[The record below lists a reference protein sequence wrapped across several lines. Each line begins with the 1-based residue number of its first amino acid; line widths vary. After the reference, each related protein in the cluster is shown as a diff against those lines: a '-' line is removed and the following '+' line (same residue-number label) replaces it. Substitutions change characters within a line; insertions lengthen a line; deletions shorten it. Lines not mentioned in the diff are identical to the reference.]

1 MPYPYQ
7 IVSANNALLFSD
19 ARQAETPRPHYYGGY
34 LFQVTVRS
42 ANPAYLDMY
51 ASDVTSGDPG
61 STWTI
66 QDSGNSKRMPAPATP
81 MFGGRGEARDGAIL
95 YYVIGSWDVPN
106 RLKVVRFD
114 MATRTWLSDIT
125 GGPDNAYFFDGSF
138 NEAHFKIAVLAN
150 GDLFIAY
157 QITKTVGTPWAQVN
171 GVVYDVSMAS
181 WGTPFAIFEPDVTE
195 PDFLIGYLAHFCVL
209 GGSDRVHVVVKTWPD
224 QPHAILHRTWKAG
237 VLGAVTIIR
246 PGPQIESDTLNPT
259 AGVLYT
265 FCGTTWVCL
274 AYAEYFDDTQGSGFQ
289 GSRRLLCIMFPDED
303 NPTNWRRD
311 AFYIINDGF
320 NSGNPWFGASLATDG
335 MSLYYVYSDWDTATQ
350 QWALRYFCLKQ
361 TKWAGPT
368 NIIAMGADDIVDVAA
383 NFVNGQLGV
392 SFMGY
397 EGGAAYEN
405 PHYFQLTPTCNAAE
419 CCPELM
425 AMQNR
430 SYLHVA

>member
-1 MPYPYQ
+1 MAYPYQ
-7 IVSANNALLFSD
+7 IVAASSALLFSD
-19 ARQAETPRPHYYGGY
+19 ARQAETPRPHYHGGY
-34 LFQVTVRS
+34 LFQVMARS

-66 QDSGNSKRMPAPATP
+66 QDSGNSKRLSTGNTR
-81 MFGGRGEARDGAIL
+81 GGRGEARSGSIL
-95 YYVIGSWDVPN
+95 YYVIGEWDVPN

-114 MATRTWLSDIT
+114 MATRTWLSDIAT
-125 GGPDNAYFFDGSF
+125 GPDNAFFFDGTF

-157 QITKTVGTPWAQVN
+157 QITKTVDTPWAQVN

-195 PDFLIGYLAHFCVL
+195 PDLLQGYMAHFMLL
-209 GGSDRVHVVVKTWPD
+209 GGSDRVHIVVKSWPD
-224 QPHAILHRTWKAG
+224 QPHDILHRTWKDG
-237 VLGAVTIIR
+237 VLGAVNIIVR
-246 PGPQIESDTLNPT
+246 PGPQTESDQLNAT
-259 AGVLYT
+259 TGVLYT

-274 AYAEYFDDTQGSGFQ
+274 AYAEKFDETTGSGYG
-289 GSRRLLCIMFPDED
+289 GSKRLICIMFPDED
-303 NPTNWRRD
+303 EPTEWRRD
-311 AFYIINDGF
+311 AFHLISDGDT
-320 NSGNPWFGASLATDG
+320 SGNPWFGASLATDG
-335 MSLYYVYSDWDTATQ
+335 TALYYVYSDWDTTTGF
-350 QWALRYFCLKQ
+350 WAMRYFCLKQ
-361 TKWAGPT
+361 TRWGGPT
-368 NIIAMGADDIVDVAA
+368 ELIAPSLNGIQDVAA
-383 NFVNGQLGV
+383 NFVNGKLGI

-397 EGGAAYEN
+397 EGGTTYEN
-405 PHYFQLTPTCNAAE
+405 PHYTQLTPTCNAAE